1 MLALPVNCPTFL
13 KHQARI
19 RLERTLDA
27 ALRSR
32 DGLAVQRWWPRAAQ
46 CTRSTRRSASRRAL
60 LQRCGGRGGA

>member
-1 MLALPVNCPTFL
+1 MLALLVNCPTFL

-32 DGLAVQRWWPRAAQ
+32 DGLAVQLVAQ
-46 CTRSTRRSASRRAL
+46 GSTVHSQHEKIRLQESA
-60 LQRCGGRGGA
+60 LQRCGAGGV